1 MLGNQDK
8 LLSWERER
16 WEQEKSKE
24 NGRRKGKAVKRQI
37 GFVAFS
43 DSDDPA
49 NAYTEAGKQF
59 QSPGK
64 QKEPPAG
71 AGYFSDTEAMASTGE
86 TVCQIIDSILVGA
99 TEVETVSETAEQ
111 YEFIHDLNHPEI
123 AVRRVKHSEFPK
135 TQLNPSHRWYN
146 ALHACSFGC
155 KRFRTIFI
163 SACKITNAL
172 KRT

>member
-1 MLGNQDK
+1 MGARK
-8 LLSWERER
+8 KS
-16 WEQEKSKE
+16 EK

-49 NAYTEAGKQF
+49 NAYTEAGEQF

-64 QKEPPAG
+64 QKKPPAE
-71 AGYFSDTEAMASTGE
+71 AGYFFDMEAMSSTGE

-99 TEVETVSETAEQ
+99 TEGETVSESAEQ

-123 AVRRVKHSEFPK
+123 AARRVKHSEFPK
-135 TQLNPSHRWYN
+135 NPM
-146 ALHACSFGC
+146 
-155 KRFRTIFI
+155 KP
-163 SACKITNAL
+163 ITSMVQCFARML
-172 KRT
+172 IWL